1 MLDSPMSTRIHLTLA
16 VGDYESIR
24 ALKEGSVKPD
34 GIELSVLTDMTSDV
48 RHWRMLRNREF
59 DVAELSMSNYL
70 MAKYTGLQFTA
81 IPVFLHRRFRHG
93 FVFLNASKGI
103 AKPRDLIGKNVGLR
117 NFQATAN
124 LWIRG
129 ILEHEYGVPHRSI
142 NWFKQ
147 DDEEVDWVPPAD
159 LKLQRVRPGESVE
172 KMLVRGELDALIH
185 PDVIQPILDKDQRV
199 TRLFPNYRDL
209 EIDYYKRTGI
219 FPIMHTTAIK
229 QEVVD
234 KYPWVPIN
242 LMQAF
247 EESKQTAYKHM
258 ENPRIVPLAWFR
270 HFQEEQ
276 EEILGSDPWIYGLGE
291 INQKAL
297 QTLMQYSQ
305 EQGLLGR
312 KMALDELFVNTA
324 AHS

>member
-1 MLDSPMSTRIHLTLA
+1 MSRKIHLTLA
-16 VGDYESIR
+16 TGDYESIR
-24 ALKEGSVKPD
+24 ALKEGAVKPD
-34 GIELSVLTDMTSDV
+34 GIELTVLTDMNSDV

-70 MAKYTGLQFTA
+70 MARYTGLPFTA

-93 FVFLNASKGI
+93 FIFLNAAKGI
-103 AKPRDLIGKNVGLR
+103 AQPKDLIGKRVGLR

-129 ILEHEYGVPHRSI
+129 ILEHEHGLPHRSI
-142 NWFKQ
+142 EWLKQ
-147 DDEEVDWVPPAD
+147 DDEEVDWAPPRE
-159 LKLQRVRPGESVE
+159 LRIQRIAPGKNVE
-172 KMLVRGELDALIH
+172 KMLVEGELDALVH
-185 PDVIQPILDKDQRV
+185 PELIQPILDKDKRV
-199 TRLFPNYRDL
+199 TRLFPNYRVL
-209 EIDYYKRTGI
+209 EMDYFKRTGI

-229 QEVVD
+229 QEIVD
-234 KYPWVPIN
+234 KHPWVPIN

-247 EESKQTAYKHM
+247 QASKKIAYQRM

-270 HFQEEQ
+270 HFLEEQ
-276 EEILGSDPWIYGLGE
+276 EEILGTDPWPYGLTE
-291 INQKAL
+291 INRKNL
-297 QTLMQYSQ
+297 ETLMQYSQ

-312 KMALDELFVNTA
+312 KMALEELFVATE

>member
-1 MLDSPMSTRIHLTLA
+1 MSRKLHLTLA
-16 VGDYESIR
+16 AGDYEIVR
-24 ALKEGSVKPD
+24 ALKEGTVKPD
-34 GIELSVLTDMTSDV
+34 GIELTVLTDMTSDV

-70 MAKYTGLQFTA
+70 MAKYTGLPFTA

-93 FVFLNASKGI
+93 FVFVNASKSI
-103 AKPRDLIGKNVGLR
+103 KKPSDLIGRNVGLR

-129 ILEHEYGVPHRSI
+129 ILEHEHGVPHRSV

-147 DDEEVDWVPPAD
+147 DEEEVDWAPPRD
-159 LKLQRVRPGESVE
+159 LKIQRIAAGKSVE
-172 KMLVRGELDALIH
+172 KMLLDGELDALIH
-185 PDVIQPILDKDQRV
+185 PEIIQPILDKDPRV

-209 EIDYYKRTGI
+209 EIDYYRRTGI

-229 QEVVD
+229 QEIVE

-242 LMQAF
+242 LMRAF
-247 EESKQTAYKHM
+247 EASKQVAYKRM

-270 HFQEEQ
+270 HFLEEQ
-276 EEILGSDPWIYGLGE
+276 EELLGRDPWVYGLGE
-291 INQKAL
+291 DNRRAL
-297 QTLMQYSQ
+297 ETLMQYSQ
-305 EQGLLGR
+305 EQGLIGK
-312 KMALDELFVNTA
+312 KMSLEELFVNTE

>member
-1 MLDSPMSTRIHLTLA
+1 MSRKLHLTLA
-16 VGDYESIR
+16 TGDYESIR
-24 ALKEGSVKPD
+24 ALKEGTVRPD
-34 GIELSVLTDMTSDV
+34 GIELTVLTDMTSDT

-70 MAKYTGLQFTA
+70 MAKYTGLPFTA

-93 FVFLNASKGI
+93 FIFLNSSKGI
-103 AKPRDLIGKNVGLR
+103 RKPADLIGRRVGLR

-129 ILEHEYGVPHRSI
+129 ILEHEHGLPHRSVH
-142 NWFKQ
+142 WFKQ
-147 DDEEVDWVPPAD
+147 DEEEVDWTPPAD
-159 LKLQRVRPGESVE
+159 LDIQRIAPGKSVE
-172 KMLVRGELDALIH
+172 KMLVEGELDALIH
-185 PDVIQPILDKDQRV
+185 PEIIQPILDKNQRV
-199 TRLFPNYRDL
+199 SRLFPHYREL

-229 QEVVD
+229 QEITE
-234 KYPWVPIN
+234 KYPWVAIN

-247 EESKQTAYKHM
+247 EESKKAAYKRM
-258 ENPRIVPLAWFR
+258 ENQRIVPLAWFR
-270 HFQEEQ
+270 SFLEEQ
-276 EEILGSDPWIYGLGE
+276 EELLGRDPWIYGLGE
-291 INQKAL
+291 INRNSL
-297 QTLMQYSQ
+297 ETLMQYSR

-312 KMALDELFVNTA
+312 RMSLEELFINTQ

>member
-1 MLDSPMSTRIHLTLA
+1 MKKIHLILA
-16 VGDYESIR
+16 TGDYESIR
-24 ALKEGSVKPD
+24 ALKEGTIQPD
-34 GIELSVLTDMTSDV
+34 GIELTVLTDMNSAV

-70 MAKYTGLQFTA
+70 MAKFVGQPFVA

-93 FVFLNASKGI
+93 FIFVNSAKGLV
-103 AKPRDLIGKNVGLR
+103 KPADLIGRKVGLR

-129 ILEHEYGVPHRSI
+129 ILEHEFGVPHRSI

-147 DDEEVDWVPPAD
+147 DDEEVDWTPPTD
-159 LKLQRVRPGESVE
+159 LRIQRIGTGESVE
-172 KMLVRGELDALIH
+172 QMLVDGELDALIH
-185 PDVIQPILDKDQRV
+185 PELIQPILDKDARV

-209 EIDYYKRTGI
+209 EMDYYKRTGI

-229 QEVVD
+229 QEIVD

-247 EESKQTAYKHM
+247 EASKKAAYKRM
-258 ENPRIVPLAWFR
+258 DNPRIVPLAWFR
-270 HFQEEQ
+270 SFVEEQ
-276 EEILGSDPWIYGLGE
+276 EEILGTDPWIYGLGE
-291 INQKAL
+291 VNTINL
-297 QTLMQYSQ
+297 ETLMQYSI
-305 EQGLLGR
+305 EQGLIGR
-312 KMALDELFVNTA
+312 KMTLDELFVPTE

>member
-1 MLDSPMSTRIHLTLA
+1 MSRKLHLTLA
-16 VGDYESIR
+16 TGDYESIR
-24 ALKEGSVKPD
+24 ALKEGTVRPD
-34 GIELSVLTDMTSDV
+34 GIKLTVLTDMTSDT

-59 DVAELSMSNYL
+59 DIAELSMSNYL
-70 MAKYTGLQFTA
+70 MAKYTGLPFTA

-93 FVFLNASKGI
+93 FIFLNTSKGI
-103 AKPRDLIGKNVGLR
+103 RKPADLIGRRIGLR

-129 ILEHEYGVPHRSI
+129 ILEHEHGLPHRSVH
-142 NWFKQ
+142 WCKQ
-147 DDEEVDWVPPAD
+147 DEEEVDWTPPAD
-159 LKLQRVRPGESVE
+159 LDIQRIAAGKSVE
-172 KMLVRGELDALIH
+172 KMLLEGDLDALIH
-185 PDVIQPILDKDQRV
+185 PEIIQPILDKDQRV
-199 TRLFPNYRDL
+199 SRLFPHYREL

-229 QEVVD
+229 QEITE
-234 KYPWVPIN
+234 KYPWVAIN

-247 EESKQTAYKHM
+247 EESKKAAYKRM

-270 HFQEEQ
+270 SFLEEQ
-276 EEILGSDPWIYGLGE
+276 EELLGRDPWVYGLGE
-291 INQKAL
+291 INRNSL
-297 QTLMQYSQ
+297 ETLMQYSR

-312 KMALDELFVNTA
+312 KMSLEELFINTQ

>member
-1 MLDSPMSTRIHLTLA
+1 MKKIHLTLA
-16 VGDYESIR
+16 TGDYESIR
-24 ALKEGSVKPD
+24 ALKEGAVQPD
-34 GIELSVLTDMTSDV
+34 GIDLTVLTDMTSDI

-70 MAKYTGLQFTA
+70 MAKFIGLPFLA

-93 FVFLNASKGI
+93 FIFLNAAKGI
-103 AKPRDLIGKNVGLR
+103 FKPSDLIGRKVGLR

-129 ILEHEYGVPHRSI
+129 ILEHEFGLPHRSV

-147 DDEEVDWVPPAD
+147 DEEEVDWTPPVD
-159 LKLQRVRPGESVE
+159 LKIQRIGPGKSVE
-172 KMLVRGELDALIH
+172 KMLVDGEIDALIH
-185 PDVIQPILDKDQRV
+185 PELIQPVLDKDKRV
-199 TRLFPNYRDL
+199 ARLFPNYREL
-209 EIDYYKRTGI
+209 EMEYYKRTGI

-229 QEVVD
+229 QEIVD

-247 EESKQTAYKHM
+247 EASKRAAYKRM

-270 HFQEEQ
+270 SFLEEQ
-276 EEILGSDPWIYGLGE
+276 EEILGYDPWVYGLGDANTKNLE
-291 INQKAL
+291 
-297 QTLMQYSQ
+297 TLMQYSQ
-305 EQGLLGR
+305 EQGLIGR
-312 KMALDELFVNTA
+312 KMALDELFIKTE